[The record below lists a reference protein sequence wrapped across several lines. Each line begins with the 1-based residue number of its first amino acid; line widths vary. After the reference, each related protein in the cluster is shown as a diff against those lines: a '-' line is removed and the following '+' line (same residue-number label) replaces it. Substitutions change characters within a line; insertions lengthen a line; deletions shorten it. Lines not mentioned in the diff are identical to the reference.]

1 MQENMIRKMDGGRKN
16 MAIFEGCGTALIT
29 PFKNGEIDYP
39 ALDQLVE
46 TQIEAGV
53 DALIAA
59 GTTGEPATMTWEEH
73 LSVIRRVVDVAH
85 GRVPVIAGTGSN
97 CTREAADAARMAK
110 QFGADAQ
117 LVVTPYYN
125 KTSQEGL
132 VAHYHTIA
140 DAATLPVIVY
150 NVPSRTGLNMGPEAL
165 AAICSHPNII
175 GVKEASSDVGQA
187 MEKMRVVGDMA
198 DFYSGNDDIAVP
210 MMCCGFKGVISV
222 VSNVAPK
229 ETTMMA
235 HLALEGKNREAAAWQ
250 LKLLP
255 LINALFCETS
265 PIPAKAAMHA
275 LGMCEEELRLP
286 LVPMQERNRPR
297 LFQAMRDLGL
307 AVQ

>member
-1 MQENMIRKMDGGRKN
+1 
-16 MAIFEGCGTALIT
+16 MALFTGCGTALIT
-29 PFKNGEIDYP
+29 PFRDGEIDYK
-39 ALDQLVE
+39 ALDNLVE

-73 LSVIRRVVDVAH
+73 LNVIRRVVDVTH

-97 CTREAADAARMAK
+97 CTREAVEAARMSK

-132 VAHYHTIA
+132 IAHYHAVA

-150 NVPSRTGLNMGPEAL
+150 NVPSRTGINMGPEAL
-165 AAICSHPNII
+165 AAICKHENII
-175 GVKEASSDVGQA
+175 GVKEASSDVGQSL
-187 MEKMRVVGDMA
+187 EKMRVVDGLA
-198 DFYSGNDDIAVP
+198 DFYCGNDDIAVP
-210 MMCCGFKGVISV
+210 MIACGYKGLISV

-229 ETTMMA
+229 ETTEMTHKA
-235 HLALEGKNREAAAWQ
+235 QEGKKREKSALQ

-265 PIPAKAAMHA
+265 PIPCKAAMAA
-275 LGMCEEELRLP
+275 LGMCEDEVRLP
-286 LVPMQERNRPR
+286 LVPMQERNRGR
-297 LFQAMRDLGL
+297 LYAAMRDLGMKIRE
-307 AVQ
+307 

>member
-1 MQENMIRKMDGGRKN
+1 
-16 MAIFEGCGTALIT
+16 MALFTGCGTALIT
-29 PFKNGEIDYP
+29 PFKNDEIDYP
-39 ALDQLVE
+39 ALDCLVE
-46 TQIEAGV
+46 SQIDAGV

-73 LSVIRRVVDVAH
+73 LNVIRRVVDVTH

-97 CTREAADAARMAK
+97 CTREAVEAARMSK

-132 VAHYHTIA
+132 IAHFHAIA

-150 NVPSRTGLNMGPEAL
+150 NVPSRTGIDMGPMAL
-165 AAICSHPNII
+165 AAICKHPNII
-175 GVKEASSDVGQA
+175 GVKEASSEVGQSL
-187 MEKMRVVGDMA
+187 EKMRMVDGLA
-198 DFYSGNDDIAVP
+198 DFYCGNDDIAVP
-210 MMCCGFKGVISV
+210 MVACGYKGLISV

-229 ETTMMA
+229 ETVHMVHA
-235 HLALEGKNREAAAWQ
+235 ALEGDNREAAAWQ

-265 PIPAKAAMHA
+265 PIPCKAAMAA
-275 LGMCEEELRLP
+275 LGMCEDEVRLP
-286 LVPMQERNRPR
+286 LVPMQERNRER
-297 LFQAMRDLGL
+297 LYQAMRALGL
-307 AVQ
+307 LPEQA

>member
-1 MQENMIRKMDGGRKN
+1 MS
-16 MAIFEGCGTALIT
+16 IFTGCGTALIT
-29 PFKNGEIDYP
+29 PFKNDEIDYP
-39 ALDQLVE
+39 ALDNLVE
-46 TQIEAGV
+46 SQIAAGV

-97 CTREAADAARMAK
+97 CTREAVEAARMSK
-110 QFGADAQ
+110 EFGADAQ

-132 VAHYHTIA
+132 VAHYHAIA

-150 NVPSRTGLNMGPEAL
+150 NVPARTGINMGPEAL
-165 AAICSHPNII
+165 AAICRHPNIV
-175 GVKEASSDVGQA
+175 GVKEASSDVGQSL
-187 MEKMRVVGDMA
+187 EKMRQVGDLA
-198 DFYSGNDDIAVP
+198 DFYCGNDDIAVP
-210 MMCCGFKGVISV
+210 MLACGYKGLISV

-229 ETTMMA
+229 ETVHMVHAAM
-235 HLALEGKNREAAAWQ
+235 EGDNREAAAYQ

-265 PIPAKAAMHA
+265 PIPCKAAMAA
-275 LGMCEEELRLP
+275 LGMCEDELRLP
-286 LVPMQERNRPR
+286 LVPMQQRNRPR
-297 LFQAMRDLGL
+297 LYQAMKDLGL
-307 AVQ
+307 KVKFPGF